1 MLLHVR
7 TVIAVLCLLWL
18 ATFGAPSPVATAP
31 APVSTEVRGL
41 WVIRT
46 SLTSAERVDE
56 VIRTAVDGGYN
67 TLLVQVRGR
76 GDAYYTSA
84 LEPRAQELQGQ
95 PVTFD
100 PLQRT
105 IERAHAAGLQVH
117 AWFNVNLVASAVT
130 LPQERQHVMVR
141 HPEWMMVPQALA
153 SAMATRDPRGAGY
166 LTPLARWTRDQSAT
180 VEGLFLSPI
189 PEGAQQYTLSIL
201 RDLLERY
208 ALDGLHLDYIR
219 YPTADFDYSAG
230 ALDAFRADRY
240 EAATPAERQRLDTQR
255 RTDPTAWTRAYP
267 QAWDAFRRD
276 RLTTLVTRIRALV
289 QETRPQAVVSAAV
302 FPVPADARRQKL
314 QDWSL
319 WAERGWL
326 DAVAP
331 MAYATTV
338 PEFSR
343 QIQASKAGAHG
354 RPVWAGIGAWRLP
367 VARTADHIRA
377 ARAANAEGI
386 LLFSYDSLLT
396 AVSPRGA
403 YFTRLRP
410 ALLTVNDDR

>member
-1 MLLHVR
+1 MVLFCR
-7 TVIAVLCLLWL
+7 GTVAVLCVVWL
-18 ATFGAPSPVATAP
+18 TAFGAPVSVATT
-31 APVSTEVRGL
+31 PVPVTDEVRGL
-41 WVIRT
+41 WVLRS
-46 SLTSAERVDE
+46 SLASAERVDE

-76 GDAYYTSA
+76 GDAYYPST
-84 LEPRAQELQGQ
+84 LEPRALELQGQ
-95 PVTFD
+95 PSTFD

-117 AWFNVNLVASAVT
+117 AWLNVNLVASAAT
-130 LPQERQHVMVR
+130 LPQARTHVVVR
-141 HPEWMMVPQALA
+141 HPAWVMVPQALA
-153 SAMATRDPRGAGY
+153 ASMATRDPASTGY
-166 LTPLARWTRDQSAT
+166 LTPLARWTRDRNAT

-189 PEGAQQYTLSIL
+189 PEGSQVYTLSII

-208 ALDGLHLDYIR
+208 TLDGLHLDYIR
-219 YPTADFDYSAG
+219 YPTPDFDYSAG
-230 ALDAFRADRY
+230 ALDAFRADRF
-240 EAATPAERQRLDTQR
+240 EAATPAERQRLDALR

-276 RLTTLVTRIRALV
+276 RLTTLVSRIRALV

-302 FPVPADARRQKL
+302 IPVAADARRYKL
-314 QDWSL
+314 QDWSA
-319 WAERGWL
+319 WAQQGLL

-338 PEFSR
+338 AEFSK
-343 QIQASKAGAHG
+343 QIQATKSGAHG

-386 LLFSYDSLLT
+386 VLFSYDSLLT

-410 ALLTVNDDR
+410 ALLANDER